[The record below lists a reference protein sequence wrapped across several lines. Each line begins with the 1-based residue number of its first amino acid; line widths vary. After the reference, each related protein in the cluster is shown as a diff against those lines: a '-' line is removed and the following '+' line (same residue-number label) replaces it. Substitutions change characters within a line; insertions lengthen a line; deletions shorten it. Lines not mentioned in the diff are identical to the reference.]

1 MKYQP
6 VIGLEVHVQLKTDSK
21 IFCGCSTAF
30 GSEPNS
36 QTCPVCL
43 GMPGALPVLN
53 KKVVEFAIKAG
64 LSTNCSITPRS
75 IFARKN
81 YFYPDL
87 PKGYQISQFEDPICR
102 HGWLD
107 ISVNDQTKRI
117 GITRIHMEEDA
128 GKLVHGDISG
138 LEECS
143 GVDLNRAC
151 TPLLEVVSEPDLRSS
166 DEAVSYLKQLH
177 QIVTWLGICDGNME
191 EGSFRCDANVSV
203 MPIGAEQLGTRA
215 EIKNVNSF
223 KFVKLAI
230 EYEIQRQIDLIE
242 DGGIV
247 VQETRLFDPN
257 SGTTR
262 SMRSKEEAHDYR
274 YFPDPDLT
282 PLVIDDLWI
291 ERLRQELPMRPE
303 QRLERYKNEF
313 GLSSYDAEVLLSTPA
328 SGAYFENATNTYLAK
343 ISSRLHNEH
352 ASSNSNEPF
361 LIFAQKKVAKSIANW
376 MMGDLQRSL
385 NEARKDFSNSPLP
398 ATKLPDLIELIN
410 NGTISNKIAKTVFDE
425 MFKTEKDADT
435 IVEEQGLVQVSD
447 SGAIEMIIDE
457 ILTREAGQVAEYR
470 GGKEKLFGFFVGQVM
485 KASKGKANP
494 SLVNE
499 LLQHKLNG

>member
-1 MKYQP
+1 VAQQKGGDLMRYQP

-43 GMPGALPVLN
+43 GLPGALPVLN

-87 PKGYQISQFEDPICR
+87 PKGYQISQFEDPICQ

-107 ISVNDQTKRI
+107 IDVNGDLKRI

-128 GKLVHGDISG
+128 GKLVHGDVSG
-138 LEECS
+138 LEEGS

-166 DEAVSYLKQLH
+166 DEAVTYLKQLH

-203 MPIGAEQLGTRA
+203 MPLGSDILGTRA

-223 KFVKLAI
+223 KFVKQAI

-242 DGGIV
+242 DGGTV

-274 YFPDPDLT
+274 YFPDPDLV
-282 PLVIDDLWI
+282 PLVIDDAWVQLI
-291 ERLRQELPMRPE
+291 RSELPE
-303 QRLERYKNEF
+303 
-313 GLSSYDAEVLLSTPA
+313 LSGEMKARFISKFDLSEYDAEVLTSTPA
-328 SGAYFENATNTYLAK
+328 SAEYFESCVKEFNKPKMVSNWMLTEAMRKLNEELLGFDQCK
-343 ISSRLHNEH
+343 IS
-352 ASSNSNEPF
+352 PVQF
-361 LIFAQKKVAKSIANW
+361 
-376 MMGDLQRSL
+376 
-385 NEARKDFSNSPLP
+385 
-398 ATKLPDLIELIN
+398 TKLLKLIDD
-410 NGTISNKIAKTVFDE
+410 GTISGKIAKTVFDE
-425 MFKTEKDADT
+425 MWQSGRDPAAIVQEK
-435 IVEEQGLVQVSD
+435 GLVQVSD
-447 SGAIEMIIDE
+447 SGAIEAIIDE
-457 ILTREAGQVAEYR
+457 ILAQEAGQVDEYR
-470 GGKEKLFGFFVGQVM
+470 SGKDKLFGFFVGQVM

-494 SLVNE
+494 AVVNE
-499 LLQHKLNG
+499 MLLSKLKG